1 MDTTVHGFRISAP
14 DAGFTGAIAAFALR
28 IAARVRER
36 LAAARQQ
43 REAEAHL
50 LGMTDRNLRD
60 IGLRR
65 DELLRLFNGGR
76 I

>member
-14 DAGFTGAIAAFALR
+14 GAGFAGAIAAFVLR
-28 IAARVRER
+28 MTAWMRER
-36 LAAARQQ
+36 LAAARHR

-50 LGMTDRNLRD
+50 LGMTDRHLRD